1 MEELNKYIKDQ
12 KVDKIRAMPF
22 LEYVYYIMNQ
32 KELSA
37 SDVYLKATI
46 DRRTWS
52 KIVSSKIKPSL
63 EMSVKI
69 AFGLELS
76 NEECKIMLKKLNYT
90 LSSSSEFALVIRF
103 CLENKIYNLV
113 DVNQLLYSKGLK
125 LL

>member
-37 SDVYLKATI
+37 SDVYLKADI

-90 LSSSSEFALVIRF
+90 LSSPSEFALVIRF

-113 DVNQLLYSKGLK
+113 DVNKLLYSKGLK

>member
-37 SDVYLKATI
+37 SDVYLKADI

-52 KIVSSKIKPSL
+52 KIVSIKIKPSL

>member
-52 KIVSSKIKPSL
+52 KIVSIKIKPSL

-113 DVNQLLYSKGLK
+113 DVNKLLYSKGLK